1 MNRWTSGIGAALMV
15 KLSPWKRLAICAA
28 AAAALVAFSP
38 AVSAQENATVTGT
51 VTDSSGAVIPNAK
64 VELTNTATGVKREV
78 TTNSVGAY
86 RFPNVG
92 IGTFDMV
99 VSASG
104 FATFT
109 KTGIVVN
116 VAESLEEDAKLNV
129 GSQAQTVTVAAQ
141 ALQVQT
147 ETSEVST
154 LISGEQVRQ
163 LSTNGRNI
171 VQLAAL
177 GMGVSSSLPAFGG
190 VNALT
195 SANGLSFNGTRTT
208 HNIYLL
214 DGGELNDRGCGGC
227 YMVLPS
233 QDAIAEFK
241 TLDSNYSP
249 DYGIGSGGTITM
261 VIKSGT
267 KAFHGEV
274 YEFNRNTA
282 YNANDY
288 FNKQAK
294 RARPEFMLNEPG
306 GNIGGPL
313 WIPHVYNENKTR
325 TFFFVNEEWRR
336 LIQGSAPST
345 YNTITANDFP
355 TAGKELDYT
364 LPPGDLPANKPPVIP
379 VVPNVPDNAAYTAL
393 ETNDGLTPGQPFP
406 TNSTGQYIIPANMID
421 QNVVSE
427 INAGTF
433 PHPNLPN
440 GTQYIVS
447 IAQPT
452 YVREDVVRIDHTI
465 NSKMQLMGHY
475 VHDAVKP
482 TFFPPLWTGSYPT
495 VGTTM
500 NNPSYSAVIKL
511 TQTYSPNLLNET
523 AFNYDGNKI
532 YLTPIPGAGASILP
546 PSGWTATT
554 FFPPADNAGK
564 DMPALSLSGSP
575 FGASWSESYY
585 PWKNGFEG
593 FQYRDDVSWIK
604 GHHQFKFG
612 GEWFHFYKNQQLQAD
627 TQGQASFSSSNF
639 AGEAYINAILGL
651 ASSFT
656 QLQFLSGKDWVTNN
670 YGAYFNDNWH
680 VTPRL
685 VLNLGI
691 RYDGMPHTFERYN
704 QFANFVPADYNSSLG
719 NPIASDGTIVPT
731 QLTTFSCPTKRC
743 ATNGEQFYL
752 NGMREAGVN
761 GFPRGNVQNY
771 YKTWQPRLGFDWNVS
786 GNGKTVLRAG
796 IGLFYERIQGNDVY
810 NAALNPPFAYQP
822 QSTNVFFSNP
832 NKSALSGQITTQHFP
847 STMTNIQ
854 YYYPHPGT
862 SDYSFSVQHQLAAS
876 VVMQV
881 QYVGSDGWDQNN
893 DRDINTLPLSVIADR
908 EAVATSCSGKWIP
921 VGTATTCPNPNA
933 NLYRNFPGYA
943 GIRQEENTTNFN
955 YNSLQAGVRVENRHG
970 FTTQLAY
977 TWSHLVDINQNDLGG
992 VTNPFNLKY
1001 DRGSDAGYDRRHIF
1015 NASYVYNLPFYRN
1028 HGNLFEREVVGG
1040 WTISGITQA
1049 QSGTPIVINYSGN
1062 NKTGLAGGGDRPDLI
1077 SKVTYPKTV
1086 NATKNAWFS
1095 GSSFADPLAPWEG
1108 GTNQGFGTAGKD
1120 AVVGPGL
1127 FNWNLSLFKSIP
1139 FTGRENGPRLDLRFE
1154 SFNTFNHP
1162 SWTGVDTNSH
1172 DKNFGQVTSDFGPRT
1187 LELGGKISF

>member
-1 MNRWTSGIGAALMV
+1 MNPVTFLRSNIDVFVA
-15 KLSPWKRLAICAA
+15 KLSLWKGL
-28 AAAALVAFSP
+28 
-38 AVSAQENATVTGT
+38 AVSAAIIAAMLAFAPAARGQENATVTGT
-51 VTDSSGAVIPNAK
+51 ITDSSGAVVPNAK
-64 VELTNTATGVKREV
+64 VELTNTATGVTRTV
-78 TTNSVGAY
+78 TSNSVGAY

-92 IGTFDMV
+92 IGTFDLV
-99 VSASG
+99 VTASG
-104 FATFT
+104 FAKFT

-116 VAESLEEDAKLNV
+116 VASTLEEDARLNV

-154 LISGEQVRQ
+154 LISGQQVRE

-190 VNALT
+190 VAALT
-195 SANGLSFNGTRTT
+195 SASGISFNGTRNT

-233 QDAIAEFK
+233 QDAIAEFR

-267 KAFHGEV
+267 KSFHGEV

-288 FNKQAK
+288 FNKQAG
-294 RARPEFMLNEPG
+294 RPRPEFMLNEPG
-306 GNIGGPL
+306 GNIGGPV
-313 WIPHVYNENKTR
+313 WIPHVYNTNKTR
-325 TFFFVNEEWRR
+325 TFFFWNEEWRR

-345 YNTITANDFP
+345 YNTLMNSNFP
-355 TAGKELDYT
+355 TAGKDLLYT
-364 LPPGDLPANKPPVIP
+364 PPKGKAPT
-379 VVPNVPDNAAYTAL
+379 VPNLSGNSAYTAK
-393 ETNDGLTPGQPFP
+393 ETADGLTPGAAFP
-406 TNSTGQYIIPANMID
+406 TNSSGQYVIPANLMD
-421 QNVVSE
+421 QNMVSE

-433 PHPNLPN
+433 PHPNL
-440 GTQYIVS
+440 GTSQYVIS
-447 IAQPT
+447 IPAPT

-465 NSKMQLMGHY
+465 NSKLQLMGHY

-482 TFFPPLWTGSYPT
+482 TFFPPLWTGSFPT
-495 VGTTM
+495 VGTQM

-523 AFNYDGNKI
+523 SFNYDGNKI
-532 YLTPIPGAGASILP
+532 FLTPIPAAGASILP

-564 DMPALSLSGSP
+564 DMPAISLNGSP

-627 TQGQASFSSSNF
+627 TQGQASFSDSSSSF
-639 AGEAYINAILGL
+639 SGDAYINAILGL
-651 ASSFT
+651 ADSFT
-656 QLQFLSGKDWVTNN
+656 QLQYLSGKDWVTNN
-670 YGAYFNDNWH
+670 YGIYFNDNWH
-680 VTPRL
+680 VSPRL

-691 RYDGMPHTFERYN
+691 RYDAMPHTFERYN
-704 QFANFVPADYNSSLG
+704 QFANFVPADYSYSKG
-719 NPIASDGTIVPT
+719 NPIAADGTIDPA
-731 QLTTFSCPTKRC
+731 QLTTFSCSTKRC

-771 YKTWQPRLGFDWNVS
+771 YKTWQPRLGFDWDIS
-786 GNGKTVLRAG
+786 GNGKTVVRAG

-822 QSTNVFFSNP
+822 QSTNVFFSSPTTN
-832 NKSALSGQITTQHFP
+832 ALSGATTVQHFP
-847 STMTNIQ
+847 STMTNIE

-862 SDYSFSVQHQLAAS
+862 GDYSFSIQHELANS

-893 DRDINTLPLSVIADR
+893 DRDINTLPLSDIPDR
-908 EAVATSCSGKWIP
+908 EAVATGAAKS
-921 VGTATTCPNPNA
+921 PNPF
-933 NLYRNFPGYA
+933 RIFPGYS

-955 YNSLQAGVRVENRHG
+955 YNSLQAGIRVENRHG

-977 TWSHLVDINQNDLGG
+977 TWSHLIDINQNDLGG
-992 VTNPFNLKY
+992 VTDPFDLKY

-1028 HGNLFEREVVGG
+1028 HGNAFEREVAGG

-1049 QSGTPIVINYSGN
+1049 QSGTPIVINYTGK
-1062 NKTGLAGGGDRPDLI
+1062 NKTGLAGGGDRPNLV
-1077 SKVTYPKTV
+1077 SPVKYPKTV
-1086 NATKNAWFS
+1086 NATENAWFS

-1108 GTNQGFGTAGKD
+1108 GTGNGFGTAGKD

-1127 FNWNLSLFKSIP
+1127 FNWNLSLFKAIP
-1139 FTGRENGPRLDLRFE
+1139 FTARENGPRLDLRFE

-1172 DKNFGQVTSDFGPRT
+1172 DGNFGQVTSDYSPRT
-1187 LELGGKISF
+1187 LELGGKITF

>member
-1 MNRWTSGIGAALMV
+1 MIPVALIKSKLEAFV
-15 KLSPWKRLAICAA
+15 VGLSPWKRLAISAA
-28 AAAALVAFSP
+28 ILAALLAFVP
-38 AVSAQENATVTGT
+38 AARAQENATVTGT
-51 VTDSSGAVIPNAK
+51 VTDSTGAVVPNAK
-64 VELTNTATGVKREV
+64 VVLTNTATGVSRTV

-92 IGTFDMV
+92 IGTFNLTV
-99 VSASG
+99 TASG
-104 FATFT
+104 FSKFT

-116 VAESLEEDAKLNV
+116 VASTLEEDAKLNV

-154 LISGEQVRQ
+154 LISGQQVRQ

-177 GMGVSSSLPAFGG
+177 GMGVSSTLPAFGG
-190 VNALT
+190 VAALT
-195 SANGLSFNGTRTT
+195 SASGLSFNGTRST

-267 KAFHGEV
+267 KNFHGEV

-288 FNKQAK
+288 FNKQAGRK
-294 RARPEFMLNEPG
+294 RPEFMLNEPG

-313 WIPHVYNENKTR
+313 WIPHVYNTDKTR

-345 YNTITANDFP
+345 YNTLMNSNFP
-355 TAGKELDYT
+355 TAGQNLLYT
-364 LPPGDLPANKPPVIP
+364 PPKGKAPTVPSLPGNS
-379 VVPNVPDNAAYTAL
+379 AYTAQ
-393 ETNDGLTPGQPFP
+393 ETADGLTPGSAFP
-406 TNSTGQYIIPANMID
+406 TNSAGQYIIPANLMD
-421 QNVVSE
+421 QNMVTE

-440 GTQYIVS
+440 GTQYIIS

-465 NSKMQLMGHY
+465 NSKLQLMGHY

-523 AFNYDGNKI
+523 SINYDGNKI
-532 YLTPIPGAGASILP
+532 FLTPIPGAGASINI
-546 PSGWTATT
+546 PSGWTATS
-554 FFPPADNAGK
+554 FFPLTDNAGK
-564 DMPALSLSGSP
+564 DMPAISLNGSP
-575 FGASWSESYY
+575 FSASWNESYY

-612 GEWFHFYKNQQLQAD
+612 GEWFHFYKNQQLQAN
-627 TQGQASFSSSNF
+627 TQGTASFSDSSKSF
-639 AGEAYINAILGL
+639 SGDAYINALLGL
-651 ASSFT
+651 ADSFT
-656 QLQFLSGKDWVTNN
+656 QLQYLSGKDWVTNN
-670 YGAYFNDNWH
+670 YGFYVNDNWH
-680 VTPRL
+680 VTRQL
-685 VLNLGI
+685 VLNLGL
-691 RYDGMPHTFERYN
+691 RYDAMPHTFERYN
-704 QFANFVPADYNSSLG
+704 QFANFVPADYDYSKG
-719 NPIASDGTIVPT
+719 NPIAADGTINPA
-731 QLTTFSCPTKRC
+731 QLTTFSCSPKRC

-771 YKTWQPRLGFDWNVS
+771 YKTWQPRLGFDWDIR
-786 GNGKTVLRAG
+786 GNGKTVVRAG
-796 IGLFYERIQGNDVY
+796 MGMFYERVQGNDVY

-832 NKSALSGQITTQHFP
+832 NTSALSGQTTKQSFP
-847 STMTNIQ
+847 STLTNIE

-862 SDYSFSVQHQLAAS
+862 ADYSLSIQHQLAPS

-893 DRDINTLPLSVIADR
+893 DRDINTLPLGDIPDR
-908 EAVATSCSGKWIP
+908 EAVATGAAKS
-921 VGTATTCPNPNA
+921 PNPF
-933 NLYRNFPGYA
+933 RIFPGFS

-955 YNSLQAGVRVENRHG
+955 YNSFQAGVRVENKHG

-977 TWSHLVDINQNDLGG
+977 TWSHLIDINQNDLNS
-992 VTNPFNLKY
+992 VTDPFDLKY

-1028 HGNLFEREVVGG
+1028 RGNTFEREVAGG

-1049 QSGTPIVINYSGN
+1049 QSGTPIVINYTGK
-1062 NKTGLAGGGDRPDLI
+1062 NKTGLAGGGDRPDLV
-1077 SKVTYPKTV
+1077 SKVSYPKTV
-1086 NATKNAWFS
+1086 NANKNAWFS

-1108 GTNQGFGTAGKD
+1108 GTGNGFGTAGKD

-1127 FNWNLSLFKSIP
+1127 FNWNLSLFKAIP
-1139 FTGRENGPRLDLRFE
+1139 FTARENGPRLELRFE

-1172 DKNFGQVTSDFGPRT
+1172 DGNFGQVTSDFGPRT